1 MSLELNGIITIDKL
15 ARYHEKI
22 AAKYASTSDLENYA
36 TEEYVDEAIANIE
49 HPLPEVN
56 ANHQYLTTNENGE
69 KIWED
74 KLCYSYVETTEIL
87 AEQTLNQNGY
97 LKKPA
102 QHTVQVGQEY
112 VVIYNGTTYNCLG
125 GDLDG
130 VPVLGN
136 ISLMRE
142 DSENTGEPFLLFGLM
157 QNASGFGVFSQD
169 GPHTFSAIGEQIKYK
184 AIDGNYLA
192 GGIFEG
198 TGEHAHVFNG
208 RAPKYASGTSSA
220 SFNDG
225 DAPGY
230 AAFAI
235 GGGTASGM
243 WSFAGG
249 EGAHAKG
256 RNSVA
261 FGHLTVA
268 TAEDQLV
275 TGSYNIEDTEKQHA
289 FIIGNGNYQTKANIH
304 TIDWQGNS
312 KYAGDLYVNGTKEQD
327 LADAKKVATE
337 EYVTNA
343 IAAIEIP
350 EASANVN
357 VYEITSD
364 SAVLD
369 ELVALLPEGA
379 EIHSGDVMLVTN
391 SMGVKSAYQYDEDW
405 IACDGNVD
413 ASKVIMP
420 FDITLAGSYTQV
432 GNLSKSSTGTATFNT
447 KGKSVAAALQEML
460 SKREQPKIKTNPS
473 VSLTSTNGA
482 YEVGTKVTPSW
493 SASLGAGAYT
503 YGPATGI
510 TAKTWAISDT
520 AGHTAS
526 TASGSFAQFV
536 VDDDTEY
543 KITAKATYDAGA
555 IAVDNLGDPSN
566 PTIKIAAGNKSATGS
581 KVTGYRSWF
590 MYIGNSMDKIDSAFI
605 RKATNKGNGKNATT
619 QTEVT
624 IPDGTNRIL
633 IAIPQDY
640 DPELTIVT
648 DVDGMG
654 LDMFGNFTLSEVEVE
669 GVDGHK
675 AVKYNVWSTDNEKG
689 YAATRYTFVIE

>member
-102 QHTVQVGQEY
+102 QHTVQAGQEY

-369 ELVALLPEGA
+369 ELVALLPEGV

-391 SMGVKSAYQYDEDW
+391 TMGVKSAYQYDEDW

-432 GNLSKSSTGTATFNT
+432 GNLSKTSTGTATFAT
-447 KGKSVAAALQEML
+447 KGKSVAQAFQEML
-460 SKREQPKIKTNPS
+460 SKREQPKIKSNPS
-473 VSLTSTNGA
+473 VSLTATSGA
-482 YEVGTKVTPSW
+482 KEVGTKITPEW
-493 SASLGAGAYT
+493 SASLNAGSYT

-510 TAKTWAISDT
+510 TASSWEISDT
-520 AGHTAS
+520 DGNKAS
-526 TASGSFAQFV
+526 AASGKFAEITV
-536 VDDDTEY
+536 GDTTNY
-543 KITAKATYDAGA
+543 RITAKANYEAGA

-566 PTIKIAAGNKSATGS
+566 PTIQIAAGSKSANGS
-581 KVTGYRSWF
+581 YITGYRAWF
-590 MYIGNSMDKIDSAFI
+590 TYVGESLDTINSAFI
-605 RKATNKGNGKNATT
+605 RGTTNKGSTPATQNGVN
-619 QTEVT
+619 
-624 IPDGTNRIL
+624 IPAGTKRVM
-633 IAIPQDY
+633 IAIPTTSSLALKQV
-640 DPELTIVT
+640 I

-654 LDMFGNFTLSEVEVE
+654 LDVFGNFTLQTVDVE
-669 GVDGHK
+669 GLNGYEAK
-675 AVKYNVWSTDNEKG
+675 SYNVWVAENTNG
-689 YAATRYTFVIE
+689 MAATHYNFIIE